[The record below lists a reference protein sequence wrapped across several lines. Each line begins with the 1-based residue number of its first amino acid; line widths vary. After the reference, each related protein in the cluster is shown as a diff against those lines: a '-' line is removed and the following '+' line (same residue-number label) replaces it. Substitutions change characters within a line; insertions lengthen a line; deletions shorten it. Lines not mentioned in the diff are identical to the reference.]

1 LPFSVAG
8 TFGGNSPCVQIDD
21 GGAEYVLCDAG
32 SGLRVFGNR
41 SLAQHGRTPQTYN
54 ICMSHLHW
62 DHMMGFPFFTPAYIP
77 GNRVRIFGAHAD
89 IEAAFRRQHGAP
101 SFPLTFDM
109 LGADIEFV
117 RLEPGRPRDIGGF
130 SVTATLQNHGG
141 DSYGYRFVR
150 NGKTAVYA
158 TDSEHKFATH
168 ADAEPFLALFRD
180 ADVAVF
186 DAMYSLG
193 DTVSMKE
200 DWGHSSNVIG
210 VELAHEAR
218 VKHLVLFHHE
228 PVHDDATI
236 ERILDETRRYA
247 QIVDERPM
255 LVSSAY
261 DGLIVEV

>member
-1 LPFSVAG
+1 
-8 TFGGNSPCVQIDD
+8 
-21 GGAEYVLCDAG
+21 
-32 SGLRVFGNR
+32 
-41 SLAQHGRTPQTYN
+41 
-54 ICMSHLHW
+54 
-62 DHMMGFPFFTPAYIP
+62 
-77 GNRVRIFGAHAD
+77 VRIFGAHAD

-117 RLEPGRPRDIGGF
+117 RLEPGRPHDIGGF
-130 SVTATLQNHGG
+130 AVTATLQRHGG
-141 DSYGYRFVR
+141 DSYGYRFMR
-150 NGKTAVYA
+150 DGKTAVYA

-168 ADAEPFLALFRD
+168 ADAEPFLGLFRD

-210 VELAHEAR
+210 VELAHEAK

-236 ERILDETRRYA
+236 ERILEETRRYA

-255 LVSSAY
+255 TVSSAY
-261 DGLIVEV
+261 DGLVVEV